1 MKYIAADGRTA
12 ELMGQYIDL
21 EGRVI
26 ANIDGKAQAVD
37 YREFIK
43 EFNSIAKDEHNSG
56 FATTEALHG

>member
-1 MKYIAADGRTA
+1 
-12 ELMGQYIDL
+12 MGQYIDL

-26 ANIDGKAQAVD
+26 ANIDGKAQAVN